1 MNRRAISKML
11 GVKLLPVSG
20 EMTRSAKNMLD
31 TEMEYIDYLRNRRK
45 FFVMTNVMQQRVTV
59 GGKKGGRDADGG
71 SKSRSIPRNRRFLKK
86 KKRLRFKSF
95 GKGSKVGRF
104 ARGLRYKAL
113 RLGGAPGLGKKAAF
127 RGPFRFLN
135 PRNIAKIGVKIKDK
149 GIQAGNKVRQAG
161 SFVKKKGM
169 QGINYAGKKLTG
181 AGSFLKKKIVGGATR
196 VKNVTGTMMD
206 GGIKRIKDLWK
217 RAPQMVDNAKS
228 VVKTLKNSKM
238 FKNLSKVMAKGG
250 GRAIPVASMALS
262 ANDMVRYQ
270 KIGGWKGWL
279 GTALAALDMGADA
292 TTLGTAPASVTGVG
306 AAVPAI
312 AQVVSQIAGWGLTI
326 FELVQVLSGQDP
338 YAQFDQESGTYSGN
352 SQKGLLGFAE
362 GGEVTRPTKAIIGE
376 GGEGELVIPH
386 SKMGKVMSS
395 LFKEV
400 GAMML
405 GITKGFLGTLP
416 TPSTDT
422 TKLLSEAS
430 KLSGLFPGGDIPKI
444 FSGKKITNK
453 LIGTA
458 KRAFTAANPIAG
470 LIMNI
475 LRRPVMAQPDMVTQ
489 IATSAVNTA
498 DTASTTI
505 QGDSTM
511 VSNFNI
517 TDYYGSTENRSRPH
531 GGVDVATPVNTPV
544 GFAESG
550 EILAAGKYGGYGNMM
565 DVWLP
570 NTGIQMRIAHLS
582 SFVKKSGEFLAGE
595 VIAKTGGAKGD
606 PGAGNSTGPH
616 LHFEYDDK
624 KDSTR
629 YGGAGDPL
637 PFAPL
642 IKLGNFQPPSEEGVG
657 GVSYGHPLSQTVKWP
672 TSGGAMGG
680 ASFSPAQASGLSPN
694 QGSTTITK
702 PQVVLIPLPIQ
713 SPVPYPVR
721 QVVTKKIERKV
732 VLGVDPFSGKYGDMN
747 G

>member
-1 MNRRAISKML
+1 MNRRAISNML

-20 EMTRSAKNMLD
+20 KMTRTAKNMLD
-31 TEMEYIDYLRNRRK
+31 TEMEYIDYLRNRKK
-45 FFVMTNVMQQRVTV
+45 FFIMTNLLQQRVVV
-59 GGKKGGRDADGG
+59 GGRKRDRDADGG
-71 SKSRSIPRNRRFLKK
+71 DGGGFGIPRNRRFLKK

-95 GKGSKVGRF
+95 GKGSKIGRF
-104 ARGLRYKAL
+104 ARGIRARAL
-113 RLGGAPGLGKKAAF
+113 RLGGAPALGKKAVY
-127 RGPFRFLN
+127 RGPLKFLN
-135 PRNIAKIGVKIKDK
+135 PRNIARIGNKIKDK
-149 GIQAGNKVRQAG
+149 GIAAGNKVKQGGKWIA
-161 SFVKKKGM
+161 KKGM
-169 QGINYAGKKLTG
+169 QGINYAGKKLTS

-196 VKNVTGTMMD
+196 VKNVSGAMMD

-217 RAPQMVDNAKS
+217 KAPMMVDNAKS

-238 FKNLSKVMAKGG
+238 FKNLSKVMAKGS

-338 YAQFDQESGTYSGN
+338 YAAFDENTGTYSGK
-352 SQKGLLGFAE
+352 SQKGVLPFSE
-362 GGEVTRPTKAIIGE
+362 GGQVTRPTKALIGE

-405 GITKGFLGTLP
+405 GITKGFLTTLP
-416 TPSTDT
+416 TPSSDT
-422 TKLLSEAS
+422 QKVLSEAN
-430 KLSGLFPGGDIPKI
+430 KLGGLFPGGVIPKI
-444 FSGKKITNK
+444 FNGKKITNK

-458 KRAFTAANPIAG
+458 RRAFTAANPIAG

-475 LRRPVMAQPDMVTQ
+475 LKRPVMAQPDMVTQ
-489 IATSAVNTA
+489 IASSAVNTA
-498 DTASTTI
+498 DTATTTI
-505 QGDSTM
+505 QGDKTM

-517 TDYYGSTENRSRPH
+517 TDYYGSTENRTRPH
-531 GGVDVATPVNTPV
+531 GGVDVATPTGTPV
-544 GFAESG
+544 GFSEGG
-550 EILAAGKYGGYGNMM
+550 EILAAGRYGGYGNMM

-595 VIAKTGGAKGD
+595 VLAKTGGAKGD

-642 IKLGNFQPPSEEGVG
+642 IKLGNFEPPSEEGTG
-657 GVSYGHPLSQTVKWP
+657 GPSYGYPLTNTVKWP
-672 TSGGAMGG
+672 SSNGAMGG
-680 ASFSPAQASGLSPN
+680 ASFSPAKASGLIPN
-694 QGSTTITK
+694 ENSTVAVTK
-702 PQVVLIPLPIQ
+702 PQLMFVPLPYYN
-713 SPVPYPVR
+713 PVPFPVNR
-721 QVVTKKIERKV
+721 VIEKKVERKV
-732 VLGVDPFSGKYGDMN
+732 VLGVSPFSGKYGAL
-747 G
+747 